1 MRSEDYIILTHD
13 NIKLCEAEII
23 YINSDRAAFFIDS
36 VILLTRISH
45 MEKIRFHKVEH
56 YAEMFEAEVYQVK
69 GEKLFVE
76 NLKNITAQLRS
87 DLKMKVSY
95 KSTVRMI
102 DAISPLNI
110 NIQSRDISCG
120 GICFQTEQDLMT
132 TELYETVIPIT
143 HDPII
148 LKFRIIRKIFDKEK
162 NVYVYGAR
170 FIDLKHNEERMLRQ
184 AIFRL
189 QMIARK
195 KIKVKEKENEK
206 QNEKENENEKQS
218 NKGE

>member
-1 MRSEDYIILTHD
+1 MRSEDYVIFTQD
-13 NIKLCEAEII
+13 NVKLCEAEMI
-23 YINSDRAAFFIDS
+23 YINIDRAAFIIDS
-36 VILLTRISH
+36 IITLTKISR
-45 MEKIRFHKVEH
+45 MEKIRFHKMED
-56 YAEMFEAEVYQVK
+56 YPELFEADVYQVK

-87 DLKMKVSY
+87 DLKVKVSY
-95 KSTVRMI
+95 KSTVRML
-102 DAISPLNI
+102 DTPSSTNI

-132 TELYETVIPIT
+132 TELYETVVPIT
-143 HDPII
+143 QDPII
-148 LKFRIIRKIFDKEK
+148 LRFRIIRKVFDKEK

-170 FIDLKHNEERMLRQ
+170 FIELKHNEERMLRQ

-195 KIKVKEKENEK
+195 KIKIKEK
-206 QNEKENENEKQS
+206 QNEKAE
-218 NKGE
+218 